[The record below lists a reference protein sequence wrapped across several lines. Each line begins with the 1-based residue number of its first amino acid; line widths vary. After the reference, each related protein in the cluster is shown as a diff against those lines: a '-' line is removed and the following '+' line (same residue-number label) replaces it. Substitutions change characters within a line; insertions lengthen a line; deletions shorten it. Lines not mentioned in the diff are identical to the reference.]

1 MKILVVEDDFDLAT
15 GIRVALQTQG
25 MEVVWVRRIEDARR
39 ILDGEGCDLL
49 LLDLGLPDGDGLGL
63 LQHVRRAESRLP
75 VLILSA
81 RDALDDRLLGLDNGA
96 DDYLVKPF
104 VLPRAVALR
113 ALARRSYGSDGVT
126 LEVRGLWLHEPTQRV
141 QVNGQPVDLSR
152 SEFKLLSLLIKRT
165 DRVITRRMLEQ
176 QVLPAWQ
183 THGSNVLEVHISN
196 LRRKIGDGYIRTVRG
211 IGYVIDQAALKLPGT
226 PS

>member
-104 VLPRAVALR
+104 VLA
-113 ALARRSYGSDGVT
+113 
-126 LEVRGLWLHEPTQRV
+126 EM
-141 QVNGQPVDLSR
+141 
-152 SEFKLLSLLIKRT
+152 LSLSLI
-165 DRVITRRMLEQ
+165 
-176 QVLPAWQ
+176 
-183 THGSNVLEVHISN
+183 HI
-196 LRRKIGDGYIRTVRG
+196 
-211 IGYVIDQAALKLPGT
+211 
-226 PS
+226 